1 MVRISSDTYE
11 YVREIETELFPEPDP
26 FANFDATDAY
36 NSGTYTEP
44 AYQAPSY
51 SPQQYGQRI
60 DDGLGHYSDD
70 GGATW
75 MNYSGGAYQE
85 PAPAFD
91 MGSDPYF
98 GNFDAGAA
106 ENLGADYNPQQD
118 YEFGN
123 FDAGAAENLGS
134 YDLPQSPTRAEFV
147 DYDLGNMNSQFADP
161 GFEAPWNPPW
171 MREENAAQDLFS
183 NMNIRQPDP
192 YEPGYVEDSRFDTS
206 GNMLGSPLNAFNDWF
221 ADPIAETGAQFTPFL
236 NAAAAP
242 GGFAVGEL
250 ASRFG
255 LGTAPSKSMGAGLS
269 EFGSAVR
276 DSGGNPFEFA
286 AIQDENFNERP
297 WYQQLGASA
306 LYDPTN
312 LIGAG
317 ATNDVIKYG
326 PDAVRGI
333 AKYGDEAIQGIDST
347 LGRIAYRG
355 ADEVSPGVFRYP
367 GLDEDLTAE
376 AGMVFRKGQVPGQAE
391 RSVIP
396 DGRKGHTPFAL
407 GELSQDASGMGVY
420 GIIDADTGTVLR
432 QTIQQ
437 VDNGWLA
444 TTGRV
449 MDSPQQALIEST
461 GAATKDPMPLANER
475 LWFHSTRDMAYDLPD
490 PDLAVGTQT
499 GITQGPGIYMAA
511 DPAKSAGNYGPR
523 TFVAEFDGKV
533 LDLTKPVS
541 PDAPIFEG
549 GPAWA
554 DVGASLAK
562 KLDDFYKAKGAD
574 LRLSSYSYGPLQSLE
589 TGSVFEPWMVQP
601 SLGRSQL
608 GAVDNAYGFRD
619 SLVNTVARVID
630 SQTRLVKQ
638 QELKPLAGRF
648 AGVESADRGV
658 LAQAIV
664 QNHLADNGVDAL
676 FHHSPNAD
684 GDVLIVLNGEAARA
698 VADVKNAPDAVKAGA
713 TLKDIK
719 RGAIGTVLTSAK
731 KNLSAGKIWRET
743 GQEYGDGAISLS
755 WGPETITIAPSSTG
769 KGFTA
774 YGSDW
779 TKEYSDKGWALADAR
794 VKMRT
799 YIALHDKGPSTSL
812 RSFGGGEAG
821 DAGLEFAARL
831 GGQTA
836 LGAGVGAAY
845 GEASGGDWKT
855 GAMVGAGI
863 GAGTAVGFKGADALA
878 GKGVDAKL
886 AKTAPPPTATSK
898 IIDLIKQ
905 AVPVRE
911 SQQDLYSKE
920 LARRAGIGQSIRS
933 RVPGEAAG
941 RAASGAMK
949 GELPKATFDP
959 IRPQMQPDE
968 ITELFEHLRTSNMPF
983 YTWQNTQAAL
993 AKTLAG
999 ELPTRSE
1006 ISLLGKAFGDDFA
1019 QALLSKRSLKDKAW
1033 EAALDAANIPRTL
1046 MTAWD
1051 ASAPLRQGAILTAGH
1066 PIEGVKA
1073 TAAMVRAMASPKYSK
1088 LVAEGIENSP
1098 NAAVYDK
1105 MKLYFADVTQG
1116 ATLNQRE
1123 EAIMSRLAGKIP
1135 GIAGSQRGYATYLNK
1150 IRQGIADNFIQG
1162 NPNLSTK
1169 EYEQFGH
1176 WINIAS
1182 GRGDLPKLL
1191 ADNSAIMNA
1200 MFAPRY
1206 AMSRLQ
1212 LPGEIV
1218 KTMLDP
1224 RIGRHARAEMARD
1237 ITAFAGTGAAL
1248 LTLGQMAGV
1257 WKVELDPRS
1266 TDFGKGRIGPTR
1278 FDFWAGEQQIARYA
1292 TQLATGQRKR
1302 SDGEIVSRG
1311 RMDVIQTW
1319 LETKMSP
1326 TTGLAIDL
1334 LRGEDFVGDPVDF
1347 KSKGGVGKQAW
1358 EMLTPLFLQDM
1369 AEAAKVNGSQWHAL
1383 KAAPAALGASTMTYE
1398 DSVYAKLDK
1407 VAGGRFFDQSDEKQA
1422 EILAANPR
1430 LAKELEKE
1438 RAETLARAEGQR
1450 DITAERPI
1458 AFERLKQ
1465 IDEERLAKEK
1475 AAADAYTK
1483 RISPTSTTTFRK
1495 RLDDI
1500 QFEAATRRSEL
1511 DENFKLF
1518 KQGELPTDPNKLA
1531 LYQYYDVYDRNR
1543 IAGVDLDFDQ
1553 VERELADLEK
1563 TWTQAQ
1569 KDYVKAESS
1578 DTVHDPVA
1586 QRIYDAKATVR
1597 DIGYWDINDKV
1608 FTAWAAQ
1615 TGAPV
1620 EPGQSSDEFFNAI
1633 EQRLFEKVRPTVKSD
1648 YEAAERV
1655 DTLMETVT
1663 KDYDDLVS
1671 KARKAAREGDPTL
1684 MRALVVAG
1692 YYDPGKEL
1700 GEKLI
1705 ETGVLE

>member
-26 FANFDATDAY
+26 FANFDANDAY

-51 SPQQYGQRI
+51 SPPQQYGQRI

-91 MGSDPYF
+91 YNNDPYF

-106 ENLGADYNPQQD
+106 ENISYTETPSYAQDQAANAQFQAGLDFVGEGEGGGAYEEPGTGNVYYDGHWWNREGDQLYN
-118 YEFGN
+118 E
-123 FDAGAAENLGS
+123 ATGS
-134 YDLPQSPTRAEFV
+134 WQSPQEYNDYFRAQNEFAQFSQNPTV
-147 DYDLGNMNSQFADP
+147 AQPSVFDSQMGQADWFNYDAARDP
-161 GFEAPWNPPW
+161 NRPEPVPYRTFGEPEPESF
-171 MREENAAQDLFS
+171 FS
-183 NMNIRQPDP
+183 SWNIRQPDP
-192 YEPGYVEDSRFDTS
+192 LEPGYVQDSRFDTS
-206 GNMLGSPLNAFNDWF
+206 GGMLGSPL
-221 ADPIAETGAQFTPFL
+221 DPVFRGIDYVDKPFKETGLQFASLANPYNWLDPTSLSTGGRRGGDYDPFS
-236 NAAAAP
+236 
-242 GGFAVGEL
+242 GV
-250 ASRFG
+250 
-255 LGTAPSKSMGAGLS
+255 KD
-269 EFGSAVR
+269 FGSSVA
-276 DSGGNPFEFA
+276 DSGGNPLEFA
-286 AIQDENFNERP
+286 DIQRAKYDERP
-297 WYQQLGASA
+297 LAEQLFGEVFAPS
-306 LYDPTN
+306 N
-312 LIGAG
+312 LIGVG
-317 ATNDVIKYG
+317 GLKKVGLLD
-326 PDAVRGI
+326 DAAQFAPEAAKTVRGI
-333 AKYGDEAIQGIDST
+333 GALDNGAGAVADFAPDV
-347 LGRIAYRG
+347 LRG
-355 ADEVSPGVFRYP
+355 ADATDAARFLEPPAEVPRAIPDIRPVDPEELAFGAPSPSAAETMRAVDAPQGGSLATMPDAELKQALDSTGNAIAKAEDTHARL
-367 GLDEDLTAE
+367 LDEAPLEAPRAESVITMLERRWEQLSEEAVRRMRAAASGE
-376 AGMVFRKGQVPGQAE
+376 AG
-391 RSVIP
+391 SVSV
-396 DGRKGHTPFAL
+396 DFAT
-407 GELSQDASGMGVY
+407 S
-420 GIIDADTGTVLR
+420 
-432 QTIQQ
+432 
-437 VDNGWLA
+437 
-444 TTGRV
+444 
-449 MDSPQQALIEST
+449 
-461 GAATKDPMPLANER
+461 
-475 LWFHSTRDMAYDLPD
+475 
-490 PDLAVGTQT
+490 
-499 GITQGPGIYMAA
+499 
-511 DPAKSAGNYGPR
+511 
-523 TFVAEFDGKV
+523 
-533 LDLTKPVS
+533 
-541 PDAPIFEG
+541 
-549 GPAWA
+549 
-554 DVGASLAK
+554 
-562 KLDDFYKAKGAD
+562 
-574 LRLSSYSYGPLQSLE
+574 
-589 TGSVFEPWMVQP
+589 
-601 SLGRSQL
+601 
-608 GAVDNAYGFRD
+608 
-619 SLVNTVARVID
+619 
-630 SQTRLVKQ
+630 
-638 QELKPLAGRF
+638 LAGR
-648 AGVESADRGV
+648 S
-658 LAQAIV
+658 
-664 QNHLADNGVDAL
+664 
-676 FHHSPNAD
+676 
-684 GDVLIVLNGEAARA
+684 
-698 VADVKNAPDAVKAGA
+698 
-713 TLKDIK
+713 
-719 RGAIGTVLTSAK
+719 
-731 KNLSAGKIWRET
+731 
-743 GQEYGDGAISLS
+743 
-755 WGPETITIAPSSTG
+755 
-769 KGFTA
+769 
-774 YGSDW
+774 
-779 TKEYSDKGWALADAR
+779 
-794 VKMRT
+794 
-799 YIALHDKGPSTSL
+799 
-812 RSFGGGEAG
+812 
-821 DAGLEFAARL
+821 
-831 GGQTA
+831 A

-863 GAGTAVGFKGADALA
+863 GAGSTFATKAADNLA
-878 GKGVDAKL
+878 SRGVDAKL

-993 AKTLAG
+993 AKVLAG

-1162 NPNLSTK
+1162 NPKLSTK

-1212 LPGEIV
+1212 LPGEVV

-1237 ITAFAGTGAAL
+1237 ITAFAGTGTAL

-1292 TQLATGQRKR
+1292 TQLATGQRKT
-1302 SDGEIVSRG
+1302 STGEIASRG

-1347 KSKGGVGKQAW
+1347 KTPGGVGKQAW
-1358 EMLTPLFLQDM
+1358 EMLAPLFLQDM
-1369 AEAAKVNGSQWHAL
+1369 AEAAKVHGSQWAGAL
-1383 KAAPAALGASTMTYE
+1383 AAPAALGASAMSYE
-1398 DSVYAKLDK
+1398 DSDWKKRDDFTKENYGGRKFSELSPTEKQQVDQNFGKIPSSSEEGKRAAAVLQDKIREQTASDAKLISGDMTPERWAGQYKDRKQELAITNEEIYHKLDLETKDPILKGYYDAIDK
-1407 VAGGRFFDQSDEKQA
+1407 AKGPDGAINWNAVDKYRASLDPKDSDYITKNTGLVKIDTPAVRKYE
-1422 EILAANPR
+1422 E
-1430 LAKELEKE
+1430 
-1438 RAETLARAEGQR
+1438 ARDKIEASGY
-1450 DITAERPI
+1450 
-1458 AFERLKQ
+1458 FERT
-1465 IDEERLAKEK
+1465 DENFATIKNILGLPHESYEEWK
-1475 AAADAYTK
+1475 AAE
-1483 RISPTSTTTFRK
+1483 RK
-1495 RLDDI
+1495 RLLGILGDS
-1500 QFEAATRRSEL
+1500 A
-1511 DENFKLF
+1511 
-1518 KQGELPTDPNKLA
+1518 
-1531 LYQYYDVYDRNR
+1531 
-1543 IAGVDLDFDQ
+1543 
-1553 VERELADLEK
+1553 
-1563 TWTQAQ
+1563 TQA
-1569 KDYVKAESS
+1569 YAEAE
-1578 DTVHDPVA
+1578 VQA
-1586 QRIYDAKATVR
+1586 
-1597 DIGYWDINDKV
+1597 
-1608 FTAWAAQ
+1608 
-1615 TGAPV
+1615 
-1620 EPGQSSDEFFNAI
+1620 AI
-1633 EQRLFEKVRPTVKSD
+1633 EKSEIGKTMTDLGKQWKEAWVIENPDAAYLAWLYGDYTPTKEVKE
-1648 YEAAERV
+1648 YLNRRYAG
-1655 DTLMETVT
+1655 
-1663 KDYDDLVS
+1663 
-1671 KARKAAREGDPTL
+1671 REP
-1684 MRALVVAG
+1684 
-1692 YYDPGKEL
+1692 
-1700 GEKLI
+1700 
-1705 ETGVLE
+1705 